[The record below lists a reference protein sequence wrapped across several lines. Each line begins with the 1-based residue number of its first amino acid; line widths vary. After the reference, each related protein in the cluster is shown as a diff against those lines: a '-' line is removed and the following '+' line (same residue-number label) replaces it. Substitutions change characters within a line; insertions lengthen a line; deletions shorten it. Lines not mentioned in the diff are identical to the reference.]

1 MQAGDILTAAEA
13 DRIEALENALY
24 AALPFVEDHEDS
36 PIYKAGAVAQTVA
49 RIRAALGEPTP
60 AKLIKAA
67 PLMLAA
73 LQRITH
79 PAADDTDLENALQVI
94 AQATGEPTP

>member
-1 MQAGDILTAAEA
+1 MHVHTAELLA
-13 DRIEALENALY
+13 RIDALENALY

-60 AKLIKAA
+60 
-67 PLMLAA
+67 
-73 LQRITH
+73 
-79 PAADDTDLENALQVI
+79 
-94 AQATGEPTP
+94 